1 MTADRP
7 VAGILWMALTGL
19 CFVAV
24 TAIVKHVGDDI
35 PAPQAAFL
43 RYLMGLVFFLP
54 AIGAVRRALLTVRQV
69 RLFAVRGTLHTV
81 AVMCWFYAMTRVTIA
96 EVTAMSYL
104 TPVCVTFGAAL
115 LMGEALPRRRLIA
128 MAVAL
133 LGALLILRPGVR
145 ALDPGHGAMLV
156 TALFF
161 AASYLIAKRLSG
173 EVPALVIVA
182 VLSVT
187 VTIGLAPVAALVWVA
202 PGWADLAWLF
212 AVAAFAS
219 SGHYAMTRAFAAAP
233 LTATQ
238 PVTFLQLVWAVLL
251 GAVLFAE
258 PVDPWVVA
266 GGAVIMGA
274 VVTIT
279 WREARERGR
288 MTSERAG
295 PGI

>member
-1 MTADRP
+1 MTVGRP

-54 AIGAVRRALLTVRQV
+54 AIGAVRRAGITARQA
-69 RLFAVRGTLHTV
+69 RLFALRGTLHTV
-81 AVMCWFYAMTRVTIA
+81 AVACWFYAMTRITIA
-96 EVTAMSYL
+96 EVTAMNYL
-104 TPVCVTFGAAL
+104 TPVLVTFGAAL
-115 LMGEALPRRRLIA
+115 LMGEGLPRRRLIA
-128 MAVAL
+128 VVVAL

-161 AASYLIAKRLSG
+161 AASYMLAKRLSG

-187 VTIGLAPVAALVWVA
+187 VTIGLAPLAAVAWVT
-202 PGWADLAWLF
+202 PGRADLAWLS
-212 AVAAFAS
+212 AVAVFAS
-219 SGHYAMTRAFAAAP
+219 AGHYAMTRAFAAAP

-238 PVTFLQLVWAVLL
+238 PVTFLQLVWAVIL
-251 GAVLFAE
+251 GVLLFAE
-258 PVDPWVVA
+258 PVDPWVLA

-274 VVTIT
+274 VLALT
-279 WREARERGR
+279 WREARARVTSGR
-288 MTSERAG
+288 SPPA
-295 PGI
+295 I